1 MDRIY
6 NQAEDKNCANIILYA
21 SNHLNKARNVYS
33 DSACTMQCT
42 TSELKN
48 AFIKG
53 CVIVIVAGSI
63 NAMAYPVSLLENSE
77 TKTAN
82 IACISVTGDNNTIT
96 PIVLSSIA
104 DA

>member
-6 NQAEDKNCANIILYA
+6 NRAEDKNCANIILYA
-21 SNHLNKARNVYS
+21 SNNLNKSRNVYS

-48 AFIKG
+48 AFIKE
-53 CVIVIVAGSI
+53 CVIVAGSI

-82 IACISVTGDNNTIT
+82 ITCIAVTGDNNTIT

>member
-6 NQAEDKNCANIILYA
+6 NRAEDKNCANIILYA
-21 SNHLNKARNVYS
+21 SNDLNKVRNVYS

-53 CVIVIVAGSI
+53 CVLVAGSI
-63 NAMAYPVSLLENSE
+63 NAIAYPVSLLENSE

-82 IACISVTGDNNTIT
+82 VAFIAVTGEDNTIT

-104 DA
+104 DS

>member
-6 NQAEDKNCANIILYA
+6 NRAEDKNCANIVLYT
-21 SNHLNKARNVYS
+21 SKELNEAKNVYS

-48 AFIKG
+48 AFMKG
-53 CVIVIVAGSI
+53 CVVVSSVL
-63 NAMAYPVSLLENSE
+63 NAMAYPIALSENSE
-77 TKTAN
+77 TKRATIIC
-82 IACISVTGDNNTIT
+82 IAVTGDNKTMT
-96 PIVLSSIA
+96 PIDLSSIA

>member
-6 NQAEDKNCANIILYA
+6 NRAEDKNCSNIILYA
-21 SNHLNKARNVYS
+21 SNKLNKVKKVYS

-48 AFIKG
+48 TFMKG
-53 CVIVIVAGSI
+53 CVVVNSSI
-63 NAMAYPVSLLENSE
+63 NTMAYPIALSENSE
-77 TKTAN
+77 TK
-82 IACISVTGDNNTIT
+82 IAKIICIAVTGDNNTMT
-96 PIVLSSIA
+96 PIDLSSIA

>member
-6 NQAEDKNCANIILYA
+6 NRAEDKNCANIVLYT
-21 SNHLNKARNVYS
+21 SNELNKAKNVYS

-48 AFIKG
+48 SFMKG
-53 CVIVIVAGSI
+53 CIVVSSVL
-63 NAMAYPVSLLENSE
+63 NSMAYPIALSENSE
-77 TKTAN
+77 TKIAN
-82 IACISVTGDNNTIT
+82 IVCIAVTGDNNTMT

>member
-6 NQAEDKNCANIILYA
+6 NRAEDKNCANIILYA
-21 SNHLNKARNVYS
+21 SNNLNKAKNVYS

-48 AFIKG
+48 AFMKG
-53 CVIVIVAGSI
+53 CVVVSSAL
-63 NAMAYPVSLLENSE
+63 NDMAYPIALSENSE
-77 TKTAN
+77 TKRATIIC
-82 IACISVTGDNNTIT
+82 IAVTGDNKTMT
-96 PIVLSSIA
+96 PIDLSSIA

>member
-6 NQAEDKNCANIILYA
+6 NRAEDKNCANIILYS
-21 SNHLNKARNVYS
+21 SNNLNKAKNVYS

-48 AFIKG
+48 AFMKG
-53 CVIVIVAGSI
+53 CVVVSSYL
-63 NAMAYPVSLLENSE
+63 NAMAYPIALSENSE
-77 TKTAN
+77 TKRATIIC
-82 IACISVTGDNNTIT
+82 IAVTGDNKTMT
-96 PIVLSSIA
+96 PIDLSSIA

>member
-6 NQAEDKNCANIILYA
+6 NRAEDKNCANIILYI
-21 SNHLNKARNVYS
+21 SNELNKARNVYS

-48 AFIKG
+48 AFMKG
-53 CVIVIVAGSI
+53 CVVVAGGI
-63 NAMAYPVSLLENSE
+63 NAIAYPVSLLENSE

-82 IACISVTGDNNTIT
+82 IACIAVTGEDNTIT

>member
-6 NQAEDKNCANIILYA
+6 NRAEDKNCANIILYA
-21 SNHLNKARNVYS
+21 TNKLNKVKNVYS

-48 AFIKG
+48 AFMKG
-53 CVIVIVAGSI
+53 CVVVNSAL
-63 NAMAYPVSLLENSE
+63 NAMAYPIALSENSE
-77 TKTAN
+77 TKRATIIC
-82 IACISVTGDNNTIT
+82 IAVNGTGDNKTMI
-96 PIVLSSIA
+96 PIDLSSIA

>member
-6 NQAEDKNCANIILYA
+6 NRAEDKNCANIILYV
-21 SNHLNKARNVYS
+21 SNNLNKVKNVYS

-48 AFIKG
+48 AFMKG
-53 CVIVIVAGSI
+53 CVVVSSSI
-63 NAMAYPVSLLENSE
+63 NAMAYPIALSENSE
-77 TKTAN
+77 TK
-82 IACISVTGDNNTIT
+82 IAKIICVAVTGDNNTMT
-96 PIVLSSIA
+96 PIYLSSIA